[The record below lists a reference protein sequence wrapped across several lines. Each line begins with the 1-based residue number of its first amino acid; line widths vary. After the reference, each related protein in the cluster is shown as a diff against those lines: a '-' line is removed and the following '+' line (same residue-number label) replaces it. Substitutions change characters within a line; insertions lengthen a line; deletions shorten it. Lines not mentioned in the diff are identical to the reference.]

1 MRQCAHERHIAEA
14 LCQEQPK
21 FLGTSLHGR
30 TRFVSPFCGMSK
42 KRNRKRAVATQDK
55 ENSLNEKRKR
65 RLEGKSRESEKADG
79 RPSGS
84 AGDSAS
90 LSFSARLARLTAC
103 ACLRR
108 GVSEPHLSMT
118 STRRGAKITYTDQ
131 LYVVFYISF
140 VKNQLACCIVKRFP
154 QYVLHEASGH
164 HDPCV
169 HTCLLNYFLQVCLI

>member
-90 LSFSARLARLTAC
+90 LSLSVQPYCFVAAC

-108 GVSEPHLSMT
+108 GAAEPHLSMT
-118 STRRGAKITYTDQ
+118 STRHGAKINITT
-131 LYVVFYISF
+131 LY
-140 VKNQLACCIVKRFP
+140 
-154 QYVLHEASGH
+154 
-164 HDPCV
+164 
-169 HTCLLNYFLQVCLI
+169 

>member
-1 MRQCAHERHIAEA
+1 MQQCAHERHLAEA
-14 LCQEQPK
+14 LCQEQPT

-30 TRFVSPFCGMSK
+30 TRVVSPFCGMSK

-90 LSFSARLARLTAC
+90 LSFSARLALLTAC

-108 GVSEPHLSMT
+108 GAAEPHLSMT
-118 STRRGAKITYTDQ
+118 STRRGAK
-131 LYVVFYISF
+131 VVFCDNQC
-140 VKNQLACCIVKRFP
+140 VKIIFTNLLFCAHKI
-154 QYVLHEASGH
+154 LH
-164 HDPCV
+164 
-169 HTCLLNYFLQVCLI
+169 FR

>member
-1 MRQCAHERHIAEA
+1 MPTKGNVRRITSKA
-14 LCQEQPK
+14 LY
-21 FLGTSLHGR
+21 H
-30 TRFVSPFCGMSK
+30 K
-42 KRNRKRAVATQDK
+42 KIRLYR
-55 ENSLNEKRKR
+55 EKI
-65 RLEGKSRESEKADG
+65 RESEKAEV

-90 LSFSARLARLTAC
+90 LSFSARLALLTAC

-108 GVSEPHLSMT
+108 GAAEPHLSMT

-140 VKNQLACCIVKRFP
+140 VKNQLACCIVKRFS

>member
-1 MRQCAHERHIAEA
+1 MRQCAHERHLAEA

-90 LSFSARLARLTAC
+90 LSFSARLALLTAC

-108 GVSEPHLSMT
+108 GAAEPHLSMT
-118 STRRGAKITYTDQ
+118 STRRGIKKRKRLYCVSACKIISQWSITAKCFTVGNQISQDIDQ
-131 LYVVFYISF
+131 VRADSL
-140 VKNQLACCIVKRFP
+140 
-154 QYVLHEASGH
+154 
-164 HDPCV
+164 
-169 HTCLLNYFLQVCLI
+169 VCYHGRRRRDDML

>member
-1 MRQCAHERHIAEA
+1 MRQCAHERHLAEV

-21 FLGTSLHGR
+21 PLGTILHGR
-30 TRFVSPFCGMSK
+30 MRFVSPLCGMSK

-90 LSFSARLARLTAC
+90 LSFSARLALLTAC

-108 GVSEPHLSMT
+108 GAAEPHLSMT
-118 STRRGAKITYTDQ
+118 STRRGTKHINLINQDINSIFIT
-131 LYVVFYISF
+131 LPFSF
-140 VKNQLACCIVKRFP
+140 SNAEIAFSMSDWEHP
-154 QYVLHEASGH
+154 SGI
-164 HDPCV
+164 CM
-169 HTCLLNYFLQVCLI
+169 

>member
-1 MRQCAHERHIAEA
+1 MSGTTKISWNKSARQNAVRIT
-14 LCQEQPK
+14 LC
-21 FLGTSLHGR
+21 
-30 TRFVSPFCGMSK
+30 VMSK

-90 LSFSARLARLTAC
+90 LSFSARLALLTAC

-108 GVSEPHLSMT
+108 GAAEPHLS
-118 STRRGAKITYTDQ
+118 
-131 LYVVFYISF
+131 
-140 VKNQLACCIVKRFP
+140 
-154 QYVLHEASGH
+154 
-164 HDPCV
+164 
-169 HTCLLNYFLQVCLI
+169 